1 MLSENKYKHLL
12 YIVVLELMVDAVVF
26 PVYLY
31 TVALPNEEILRLRH
45 TFTPKTTF
53 SVEQ

>member
-12 YIVVLELMVDAVVF
+12 YIVVLELMVDAVVL

-31 TVALPNEEILRLRH
+31 IAARPNEEILRLRY

-53 SVEQ
+53 IVEQ